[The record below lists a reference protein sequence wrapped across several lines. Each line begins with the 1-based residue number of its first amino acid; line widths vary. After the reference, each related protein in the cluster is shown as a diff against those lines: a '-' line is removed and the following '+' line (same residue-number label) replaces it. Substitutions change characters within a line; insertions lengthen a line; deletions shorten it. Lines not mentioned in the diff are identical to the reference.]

1 MNKNVF
7 YKGGDDMITE
17 GLINLLERYNDMH
30 GYSRE
35 INKIIMFLADVDQSV
50 IDGDEKTQEQ
60 FIDKWLE
67 IYGNT

>member
-1 MNKNVF
+1 MV
-7 YKGGDDMITE
+7 TE
-17 GLINLLERYNDMH
+17 GLINLLERYNDAH

-35 INKIIMFLADVDQSV
+35 INKIIMFLADVNQSV

-60 FIDKWLE
+60 FIEKWLE

>member
-1 MNKNVF
+1 
-7 YKGGDDMITE
+7 MITE
-17 GLINLLERYNDMH
+17 GLINLLERYNDIH

>member
-1 MNKNVF
+1 MV
-7 YKGGDDMITE
+7 TE

-30 GYSRE
+30 GYSKE

-50 IDGDEKTQEQ
+50 IDGDGKTQER